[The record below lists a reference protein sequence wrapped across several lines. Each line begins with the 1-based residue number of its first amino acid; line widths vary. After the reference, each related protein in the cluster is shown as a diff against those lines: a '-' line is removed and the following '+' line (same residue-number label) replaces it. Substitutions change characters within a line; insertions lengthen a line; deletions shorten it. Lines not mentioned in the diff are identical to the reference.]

1 MVDEIELKAE
11 GIGLILDLFYTLSVV
26 KVQGKHL
33 ATFKEGFDAPWTFPL
48 GAFLEDEGGPG
59 LATGYK
65 AGQGL
70 WSYLLNIGTKAGA
83 NDPHFGTWVAE
94 FVYLV
99 AVLELRGRFM
109 VPLLKV
115 E

>member
-11 GIGLILDLFYTLSVV
+11 GLGLLSDVFYTLSVV

-65 AGQGL
+65 AG
-70 WSYLLNIGTKAGA
+70 
-83 NDPHFGTWVAE
+83 
-94 FVYLV
+94 
-99 AVLELRGRFM
+99 
-109 VPLLKV
+109 
-115 E
+115 